1 MFQATAHAFIKASEH
16 GTLTIGELVFDPD
29 LDTLVYRPA
38 EPIELQG
45 TQGSIHQMVFIGG
58 YEVAPS
64 FLYDLLAGRKAVLSD
79 IISIFSRLK
88 LMTPPHSL
96 PAVVMNVR
104 EQKSHLF
111 MLPERIPLAQL
122 SCRFGT
128 ASNASGTLEVAD
140 YDEFVK
146 EVLQSDSHS

>member
-1 MFQATAHAFIKASEH
+1 MFHATAHAFIRTSEN
-16 GTLTIGELVFDPD
+16 GTPTIGEFVFDPD
-29 LDTLVYRPA
+29 LDTLVYRPMESI
-38 EPIELQG
+38 EPG
-45 TQGSIHQMVFIGG
+45 GARGSIHQMVFIGG

-64 FLYDLLAGRKAVLSD
+64 FLYDLLAGRKAILSD

-88 LMTPPHSL
+88 PLTPPHSL
-96 PAVVMNVR
+96 PTVVITVR

-111 MLPERIPLAQL
+111 MLPARIPLAQL

>member
-1 MFQATAHAFIKASEH
+1 MFHATAHAFIKASEY
-16 GTLTIGELVFDPD
+16 GALTIGELVFDSG
-29 LDTLVYRPA
+29 LDTLVYHPA
-38 EPIELQG
+38 DPIESMG

-58 YEVAPS
+58 YEVATS

-88 LMTPPHSL
+88 LMVPPHSL

-104 EQKSHLF
+104 EQKSHLL

-128 ASNASGTLEVAD
+128 TSSASGTLEVAD